1 MTGRRTLSGALA
13 AGLCVTT
20 PLALG
25 GCGLVGGGQD
35 MMTVTAIFDS
45 AVGVYETGD
54 VLVLDRPVGTI
65 EAVELAGDHVRV
77 ELRLRRDVPLP
88 ADVHATIEAQTVL
101 GERSVTLFPSW
112 NAELEASGGPR
123 LADGDV
129 IPLARTAVPV
139 EPDEAL
145 QTFNELLSNLDPH
158 AVGGLV
164 TDGAQILDGR
174 GERLGASIDAVA
186 DLSETLAAVDG
197 PMLRTAESLNRIAS
211 VLNQRDAQLRSLI
224 DDFGTSV
231 GVLADERT
239 QIEALLSS
247 LVRLTGEVQT
257 IVDAH
262 GAALPETIATLVA
275 TLEVVETNADT
286 IPVLTGTLPVIAE
299 SFEAAYKPE
308 IGGFFLKVN
317 TSAVVETVLV
327 QLLDAVGLYPGQ
339 V

>member
-1 MTGRRTLSGALA
+1 GRHPAGRQPRPHPGPDPVPVAGRHARPRRRVQRPGRGAARAPRPGREHPRRRRRAPPPAGGPTVTGRRRLRRFLA
-13 AGLCVTT
+13 AGLCATT

-35 MMTVTAIFDS
+35 TMTVTAIFDS

-65 EAVELAGDHVRV
+65 EAVELDGDHVRV
-77 ELRLRRDVPLP
+77 DLRLRRDVPLP

-112 NAELEASGGPR
+112 NAELEARSAPR
-123 LADGDV
+123 LADGDI

-211 VLNQRDAQLRSLI
+211 VLN
-224 DDFGTSV
+224 
-231 GVLADERT
+231 
-239 QIEALLSS
+239 
-247 LVRLTGEVQT
+247 
-257 IVDAH
+257 
-262 GAALPETIATLVA
+262 
-275 TLEVVETNADT
+275 
-286 IPVLTGTLPVIAE
+286 
-299 SFEAAYKPE
+299 
-308 IGGFFLKVN
+308 
-317 TSAVVETVLV
+317 
-327 QLLDAVGLYPGQ
+327 
-339 V
+339 

>member
-1 MTGRRTLSGALA
+1 MGLVVCA
-13 AGLCVTT
+13 AAVG
-20 PLALG
+20 PIG
-25 GCGLVGGGQD
+25 GCGLGRGED
-35 MMTVTAIFDS
+35 TMTVSAIFES

-65 EAVELAGDHVRV
+65 EAVELDGDHVRV

-88 ADVHATIEAQTVL
+88 ADVRASIEAQTVL
-101 GERSVTLFPSW
+101 GERSITLFPSW
-112 NAELEASGGPR
+112 SAELDASGAPR
-123 LADGDV
+123 LADGDA
-129 IPLARTAVPV
+129 IPLARTEVPV
-139 EPDEAL
+139 EPDQAL
-145 QTFNELLSNLDPH
+145 QSFNELLSNLDPD
-158 AVGGLV
+158 AVGSLV

-197 PMLRTAESLNRIAS
+197 PMVAAAESLNQIAS

-224 DDFGTSV
+224 DDFGIAV
-231 GVLADERT
+231 GVLADERA
-239 QIEALLSS
+239 QIETLLSS
-247 LVRLTGEVQT
+247 LVGLTGEVQT

-262 GAALPETIATLVA
+262 GAALPQTIATLVA
-275 TLEVVETNADT
+275 TLQVVEANADT
-286 IPVLTGTLPVIAE
+286 IPVLAGTLPVIAE

-317 TSAVVETVLV
+317 TSAVVETVIV